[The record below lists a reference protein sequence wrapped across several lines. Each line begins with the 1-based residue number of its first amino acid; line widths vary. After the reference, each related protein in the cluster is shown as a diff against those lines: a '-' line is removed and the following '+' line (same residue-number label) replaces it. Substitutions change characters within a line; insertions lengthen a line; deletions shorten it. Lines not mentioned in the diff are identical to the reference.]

1 MTHQLEFD
9 FQSRPESE
17 ENIVTGQSPV
27 IIRLKKSFSWQS
39 TYHKYPFYLAEAD
52 PHRDY
57 TRDEVYTVVFKTP
70 TGPTPKTRHDWVG
83 GVFGIEVD
91 IAESE
96 AVIEGIGLIE
106 KMDDDCYRLADAAV
120 ELGRSYARDPGGE
133 GWRFTFAEILAR
145 FDVRTRVVLYHMG
158 ILGYGLY
165 FPDDPSLNGFGTK
178 MIHARLVSRGE
189 TVPFLV
195 EVPESEQM
203 PEGRSRVFNQLLD
216 RYRLE
221 ALGPFLMRRIEERGL
236 DLSSGVEFQG
246 GKLTFQGRTRV
257 FFEPSTND
265 LQLYLRQSLSLF
277 VDIGVLAYDP
287 ARKIWR
293 VDYHRA
299 NEIFSPEVAADL
311 FTDRRDNLFPEVLR
325 KAYMA
330 VADQEGLAQVA
341 LLRERVCHELDVPA
355 GQRIRYFNRQ
365 MARLMSE
372 GRLSIGQTLGWHGS
386 ATDALFGDRSKE
398 YVELVF

>member
-1 MTHQLEFD
+1 MTRQFEFD

-57 TRDEVYTVVFKTP
+57 TSDEVYTVVFRTR
-70 TGPTPKTRHDWVG
+70 TGPTPKTKHDWVSA
-83 GVFGIEVD
+83 VFGIEVD
-91 IAESE
+91 KHERE
-96 AVIEGIGLIE
+96 VAVDGIGLVE
-106 KMDDDCYRLADAAV
+106 RVDDDCYRLTEAAM
-120 ELGRSYARDPGGE
+120 ELGRSYARDPGGAS
-133 GWRFTFAEILAR
+133 WRLTFAEILAK
-145 FDVRTRVVLYHMG
+145 FDVRTRVVLYHVG
-158 ILGYGLY
+158 ILGCGLY
-165 FPDDPSLNGFGTK
+165 FPDDSTSSGFGK
-178 MIHARLVSRGE
+178 VMSRAQLVSRGE
-189 TVPFLV
+189 TIPFLA
-195 EVPESEQM
+195 EVPKTEQS
-203 PEGRSRVFNQLLD
+203 PGGRTKVFNELLD

-221 ALGPFLMRRIEERGL
+221 ALGPFLTQKVETKGL
-236 DLSSGVEFQG
+236 DLSAGIEYQG
-246 GKLTFQGRTRV
+246 GRDILRAHP
-257 FFEPSTND
+257 EPSTND
-265 LQLYLRQSLSLF
+265 LNVYLKQSLSLF
-277 VDIGVLAYDP
+277 VDIGVLSYDP
-287 ARKIWR
+287 ARLAWG

-299 NEIFSPEVAADL
+299 NEIFLPEVAADL
-311 FTDRRDNLFPEVLR
+311 FTDRRDNLFLEVLR

-398 YVELVF
+398 YVQLVF